1 MIPNPLAGLS
11 WSNHF
16 WRHLKCIPE
25 LVDVHIGTLEIEEI
39 LLFLGQEYPWTFVRY
54 CLFHVVNNSVWSK
67 LEWNCDLRGTNN
79 EKKYQSLLMKIAGF
93 ITHQTFSRNITCR
106 NDINSERIRV
116 PEGVWTH
123 NPPWSSRTLQPLSYS
138 NWRLSL
144 WWNNLISRYNFFALV
159 GETVCSLR
167 YRIKFVLT
175 TETG

>member
-11 WSNHF
+11 WSKQF

-54 CLFHVVNNSVWSK
+54 CLFHVVNSSVRSK
-67 LEWNCDLRGTNN
+67 TVIFEEQTMK
-79 EKKYQSLLMKIAGF
+79 KKYQSLLMKIAGF
-93 ITHQTFSRNITCR
+93 ITHQKFSRNITCR

-123 NPPWSSRTLQPLSYS
+123 NPPWSIRTLQPLSYS
-138 NWRLSL
+138 SWRLSL
-144 WWNNLISRYNFFALV
+144 WRNNLISRYNFFALV
-159 GETVCSLR
+159 GETVCTCSLR
-167 YRIKFVLT
+167 YRVKFVLT